1 MASLP
6 FSDTL
11 TTNVQRVHRRSY
23 RFISVLGLRKPK
35 SQHHLSERALKL
47 ILVKL
52 IAVGTLPSYLSQAV
66 RFEYLMIHGIKEE
79 GGEEHSSIPF
89 QVLSW

>member
-23 RFISVLGLRKPK
+23 RRISLLGLRKPK
-35 SQHHLSERALKL
+35 PRHHLPERAMKL
-47 ILVKL
+47 ILAKL
-52 IAVGTLPSYLSQAV
+52 IAAGTLPSYLSQAA
-66 RFEYLMIHGIKEE
+66 RFQYLMIHGIKEE

-89 QVLSW
+89 QVLTW